1 MSASDDGILSSLRYL
16 FADFLDEEDT
26 TPPFLPVDMPAG
38 AEAVVS
44 EGIHLLMDYQG
55 ASYARLY
62 VERLQR
68 FTGRQAVEAAI
79 FCDIARLMAK
89 RMAYEDA
96 IRMAQVKLAEYNA
109 SGGRIRSTE
118 IHRFRFDELVDAL
131 PEIAADPILMV
142 LGKLGWEHRRVAIPF
157 STVNPWG
164 LRRLKVE
171 AWLRR
176 WRMFSIRYAQ
186 ERAWVERW
194 LHMIARALVKQ
205 PQAVA
210 AVVETANMIT
220 GFGDPYRRGLA
231 DWHAIIDGLAKPTF
245 DGDLPLNDL
254 AGAIAQARAAIM
266 PDPRQVALKRA
277 IAEIRA
283 RALGA
288 AAAVEGGDA
297 AAE

>member
-1 MSASDDGILSSLRYL
+1 MRMRETSASDDGILSSLRYL

-26 TPPFLPVDMPAG
+26 TPPLLPLGLPEG

-55 ASYARLY
+55 ASYASLY

-68 FTGRQAVEAAI
+68 FIGRQGVEAAI
-79 FCDIARLMAK
+79 FCDIARLMAR

-96 IRMAQVKLAEYNA
+96 IRVAQLKLAAYNA
-109 SGGRIRSTE
+109 SDGRIRSTE

-131 PEIAADPILMV
+131 PEIAANPILMV
-142 LGKLGWEHRRVAIPF
+142 LGKLGSEHRRVAIPF
-157 STVNPWG
+157 STVNRWG
-164 LRRLKVE
+164 IRRLKIE

-176 WRMFSIRYAQ
+176 WRLFSIRYAQ
-186 ERAWVERW
+186 ERVWVERW

-205 PQAVA
+205 PQAVP
-210 AVVETANMIT
+210 AVVETATMMR

-245 DGDLPLNDL
+245 DGDLPLTDL
-254 AGAIAQARAAIM
+254 AGAIAEARAAIM
-266 PDPRQVALKRA
+266 PDARQIALKRA

-283 RALGA
+283 RAQA
-288 AAAVEGGDA
+288 AADDA
-297 AAE
+297 A